1 MPPVTIAIFGAKG
14 GVGTTL
20 FSANLAIYLATI
32 GKRVIAVD
40 ADPSGGNLDAML
52 GVRPP
57 VAPYVAPTPSFGIEG
72 DLSQLATALDHD
84 AINTL
89 PAKEPIEGP
98 VSSLQLLYGGLS
110 EPHRGSARRSSLREV
125 GARLQKQEA
134 DFAVV
139 DLGSHAS
146 DAAVRFWCAATHR
159 LALTVPEPDALSG
172 LYRLVRKAFAVT
184 ALEHATDEGRQSAI
198 HGAFAKAGHH
208 PAPSDIAALVR
219 LEWPELG
226 HALEDQMHAFDFPFV
241 VNQARLRADLELGD
255 QVSVAVRRRYGVHL
269 KYLGYVEHDD
279 AVRTC
284 ARKRRP
290 LLLES
295 PGSRASRNIEKIA
308 RRLFLSQDR
317 RKERE
322 RERWR
327 EVPVG
332 SHHDVLEVERG
343 ATDEEIRRAY
353 KRMCAVFDPDNP
365 VTFGLFDE
373 EGLDAARARIDEACD
388 VLLDPARRRP
398 YEISIFPEAP
408 PDAVEARREEIPSAE
423 LPPAPSITPDTEFN
437 GALLR
442 AVRESQGTSL
452 AQISE
457 RTKVGTNY
465 LRCIEEEEFD
475 QLPAAVYVRG
485 FVTEFAKCLRLDPE
499 QVSQSYLRRYKARME
514 DEGEPA

>member
-1 MPPVTIAIFGAKG
+1 MPPTTIAILGAKG
-14 GVGTTL
+14 GVETSL

-32 GKRVIAVD
+32 GKRVLAVD
-40 ADPSGGNLDAML
+40 ADPSGADLHAML
-52 GVRPP
+52 GIGPR
-57 VAPYVAPTPSFGIEG
+57 VAPYVAPTPAFGVEG
-72 DLSQLATALDHD
+72 GFASLSATPDHD
-84 AINTL
+84 SVNML
-89 PAKEPIEGP
+89 PPREPVDGP
-98 VSSLQLLYGGLS
+98 VPSLRLMDGGLS
-110 EPHRGSARRSSLREV
+110 EPHRGSARRSSLRELH
-125 GARLQKQEA
+125 GRLAKQDV

-139 DLGSHAS
+139 DLGSAAT
-146 DAAVRFWCAATHR
+146 DAAIRFWCGADHR
-159 LALTVPEPDALSG
+159 LALTMPEPNAVSG
-172 LYRLVRKAFAVT
+172 LYRLVRKAFAAV
-184 ALEHATDEGRQSAI
+184 ALDHVPDERQQSAL
-198 HGAFAKAGHH
+198 HAAFAKAGQS

-219 LEWPELG
+219 REWPELG
-226 HALEDQMHAFDFPFV
+226 HALQDCMSTFEFPFI

-255 QVSVAVRRRYGVHL
+255 QATVAVRRRYGVHL

-284 ARKRRP
+284 SRKRRP

-308 RRLFLSQDR
+308 RRLFASQDAR
-317 RKERE
+317 RDRAP
-322 RERWR
+322 WR
-327 EVPVG
+327 EVPPS

-353 KRMCAVFDPDNP
+353 KRMCAVFDSENP

-373 EGLDAARARIDEACD
+373 DGLQAARTRIDEAYD

-398 YEISIFPEAP
+398 YELSVFPEAP
-408 PDAVEARREEIPSAE
+408 QTKTEAEQEEIPSGE
-423 LPPAPSITPDTEFN
+423 LPPAPSITPDTEFS

-452 AQISE
+452 DQISE

-465 LRCIEEEEFD
+465 LRCIEEDEFGK
-475 QLPAAVYVRG
+475 LPAAVYVRG